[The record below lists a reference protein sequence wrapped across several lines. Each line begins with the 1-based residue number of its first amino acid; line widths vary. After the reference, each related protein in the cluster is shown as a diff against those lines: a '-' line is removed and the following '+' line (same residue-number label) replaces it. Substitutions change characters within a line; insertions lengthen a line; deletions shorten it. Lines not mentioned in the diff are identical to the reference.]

1 MEGEVAGHGGEA
13 GAGAWTGLVVGADSI
28 LRVLLRNTTSGRQEA
43 GLLAVRLYA
52 KNAGVAEKALYR
64 DVIPPVASER
74 YRKRLDLVGLQ
85 KCPYELADQEWEE
98 ELSSQILCC
107 TSHIGT
113 PGEYT
118 REKLKAYKSVDAYN
132 YFTSGWV
139 GTCFIHEIN
148 REFSVLKT
156 TVKPSQSLS
165 NPPHK
170 AWVAVKRKDGSICT
184 AHCTCMAG

>member
-1 MEGEVAGHGGEA
+1 MQKMQASPKKRYIE
-13 GAGAWTGLVVGADSI
+13 TL
-28 LRVLLRNTTSGRQEA
+28 
-43 GLLAVRLYA
+43 
-52 KNAGVAEKALYR
+52 
-64 DVIPPVASER
+64 PPVASER
-74 YRKRLDLVGLQ
+74 YRKKLDLVGLR
-85 KCPYELADQEWEE
+85 KCPYELADQEWEDDVTKWPGVE
-98 ELSSQILCC
+98 FPDIVLYL
-107 TSHIGT
+107 IGT

-118 REKLKAYKSVDAYN
+118 RKKLKAYKSLDAYN

-139 GTCFIHEIN
+139 GTCFIHEVN